1 MKMNEHNIDRVIRV
15 VLALVLAGAA
25 LYFESIIL
33 GVIALVPLLTGL
45 IGFCPLYSMIG
56 MSTRVKNDA

>member
-25 LYFESIIL
+25 LYFQSIIL

-56 MSTRVKNDA
+56 MSTRGKNDA